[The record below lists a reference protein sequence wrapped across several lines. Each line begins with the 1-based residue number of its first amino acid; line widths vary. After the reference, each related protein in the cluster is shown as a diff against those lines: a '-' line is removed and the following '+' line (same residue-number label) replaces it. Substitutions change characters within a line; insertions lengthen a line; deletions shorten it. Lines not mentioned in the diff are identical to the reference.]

1 VTTGTSGNLTTVAIS
16 GGTSQATDYAC
27 NTRQELAAVTDAS
40 TGEQWIK
47 NYNLLG
53 QVTSSTTPNS
63 GSTAMTYDGDGNVTS
78 TTDADGHTISYTYD
92 ALDRKTGEYD
102 GPTSASR
109 QLASWV
115 YDNSNNVAGVTDPVG
130 HLTTETSY
138 SGGNAY
144 TLQEKGFNVFGESLG
159 ETLTLPSAEGA
170 LAGSYALTHL
180 YSSTTG
186 LLLRD
191 TYPASP
197 GGGALPAETVTH
209 GYETGFDLP
218 DGLGS
223 TLAAYGQ
230 QVIYTAFSQVA
241 EEVIGT
247 TTNNASVI
255 NSYDENTGALK
266 STQVENS
273 AVSSTPFDTTGDR
286 TTQTEHSVTGGTDT
300 VTSYSYGNTS
310 QPDTLTGTST
320 SGSSGTSTA
329 SYSYDLDG
337 NTLTRDLASGN
348 QKLTWT
354 DDGNLATDTTSAG
367 TTSYVYDPD
376 GNVLLEKDPGQTTLF
391 LFGGAEQLV
400 LSTST
405 GAITG
410 TRFLALP
417 GGGEVVRTGAGT
429 AYDFELTD
437 QHGTS
442 LLTLDH
448 TAANPVWRQFT
459 PYGAPRGTAPASWPD
474 SNAFLGKP
482 TDASTGLDL
491 IGDRQYDPDTGRFLS
506 VDPVLDTTDTQTLGG
521 YTYAA
526 DNPVTQADPTGLL
539 LPGGAQCG
547 VIPSEPCQSGGT
559 GGHGN
564 GGSGNGSGS
573 PGTPSPGAP
582 YPVGPTPSGP
592 GSAGCDTYIQVC
604 GPTHATEFHSPVGTV
619 SAGSGSSYPCVRTLA
634 TITGCASASMIDRAT
649 TASRAYILGLQKLGA
664 VGSQAGKNL
673 GNSALS
679 SAELSLAGQ
688 RMSFLSRNSG
698 LRSVESAA
706 RSGELGDLGGGL
718 TALGA
723 GLTIYDYTTQG
734 DSIWEAVT
742 KRLIV
747 TGASYAGGVLGAA
760 AGGVGGALMVGPD
773 VTGIPEAAGAA
784 TLGLAGAYGF
794 GTFARDTLNLVWP

>member
-1 VTTGTSGNLTTVAIS
+1 
-16 GGTSQATDYAC
+16 
-27 NTRQELAAVTDAS
+27 
-40 TGEQWIK
+40 
-47 NYNLLG
+47 
-53 QVTSSTTPNS
+53 
-63 GSTAMTYDGDGNVTS
+63 M
-78 TTDADGHTISYTYD
+78 
-92 ALDRKTGEYD
+92 
-102 GPTSASR
+102 
-109 QLASWV
+109 
-115 YDNSNNVAGVTDPVG
+115 
-130 HLTTETSY
+130 SY
-138 SGGNAY
+138 SGGSAY

-230 QVIYTAFSQVA
+230 QVTYTAFSQVA

-247 TTNNASVI
+247 TTSNASVI

-273 AVSSTPFDTTGDR
+273 AVSSIPYDLTSYGYDPAGNITSETDARNGSATETQCFDYDTLDRLTEAWTATDNCNADPASNNGATVGDGISGGAYWTSWAFNPLGDR
-286 TTQTEHSVTGGTDT
+286 TTQTAHSLTGGTDS
-300 VTSYSYGNTS
+300 VTTYSYGDSS

-329 SYSYDLDG
+329 SYSFDPDG
-337 NTLTRDLASGN
+337 NTLTRDLTSGN

-354 DDGNLATDTTSAG
+354 DDGKLATDTTSAG
-367 TTSYVYDPD
+367 TTSYVYDAD

-400 LSTST
+400 LDTST

-429 AYDFELTD
+429 AYNFELTD

-448 TAANPVWRQFT
+448 TAANPAWRQFT
-459 PYGAPRGTAPASWPD
+459 PYGAPRGTASTSWPD

-482 TDASTGLDL
+482 TDTSTGLDL
-491 IGDRQYDPDTGRFLS
+491 IGARQYDPGTGRFLS
-506 VDPVLDTTDTQTLGG
+506 VDPVLDTADTQTLGG

-526 DNPVTQADPTGLL
+526 DNPVTQADPSGLCFSNGAGYCGGGVGSSHGHKTVSPGPCPGCSTGGSSTVTSPSPGTGVGPLTLPSGYPHAQQILHAYELFLPIYRQDNPYAARILL
-539 LPGGAQCG
+539 KFGALEAMCNQSQASEALCGTSLSSRLWSDAEGLGAMAVGLFGMVSTVGGEG
-547 VIPSEPCQSGGT
+547 EEEGTPSEQAVLERAATQDAAAITAEEDAADTSAARGPSFIAKSNGEVIRVPEGATGPTPVRTGNGFQFTGGSGGT
-559 GGHGN
+559 
-564 GGSGNGSGS
+564 
-573 PGTPSPGAP
+573 
-582 YPVGPTPSGP
+582 
-592 GSAGCDTYIQVC
+592 
-604 GPTHATEFHSPVGTV
+604 
-619 SAGSGSSYPCVRTLA
+619 R
-634 TITGCASASMIDRAT
+634 
-649 TASRAYILGLQKLGA
+649 
-664 VGSQAGKNL
+664 
-673 GNSALS
+673 
-679 SAELSLAGQ
+679 
-688 RMSFLSRNSG
+688 
-698 LRSVESAA
+698 
-706 RSGELGDLGGGL
+706 
-718 TALGA
+718 
-723 GLTIYDYTTQG
+723 
-734 DSIWEAVT
+734 
-742 KRLIV
+742 
-747 TGASYAGGVLGAA
+747 
-760 AGGVGGALMVGPD
+760 
-773 VTGIPEAAGAA
+773 
-784 TLGLAGAYGF
+784 
-794 GTFARDTLNLVWP
+794 